1 MRSSALPVP
10 PPGRQLQKPHR
21 LMAVKIKMGKSG
33 VKAFRSTISTGQD
46 ISGEMAVFIG
56 MIVVFNLLS
65 LAVFVYKT
73 KKGKNMISA
82 EVAVES

>member
-1 MRSSALPVP
+1 
-10 PPGRQLQKPHR
+10 
-21 LMAVKIKMGKSG
+21 
-33 VKAFRSTISTGQD
+33 
-46 ISGEMAVFIG
+46 